1 MGCGCGGG
9 TKAAMK
15 GVQKYTIQDP
25 NQTQDDPNRAEYLTE
40 REALAAKSVLGLT
53 GDVVPV
59 Q

>member
-15 GVQKYTIQDP
+15 GVQKYTIEGDP
-25 NQTQDDPNRAEYLTE
+25 NGTEYLTE
-40 REALAAKSVLGLT
+40 REALAAKSVQGLT